1 MTAHT
6 IETAQPS
13 VRTWGK
19 KLIIF
24 PVLPKDPEEETD
36 LNTQTQKAAAALK
49 SAEYDARSSSS
60 FGSTGTSPMPS

>member
-1 MTAHT
+1 VTAHT

-36 LNTQTQKAAAALK
+36 LEFELEWPTLLRFQPTP
-49 SAEYDARSSSS
+49 RR
-60 FGSTGTSPMPS
+60 MR